1 MNNGSVSQE
10 ATAAVVQTGL
20 VAARLP
26 ALRSKLREMFDAGI
40 LQLTVDLAGT
50 QVVDSAGI
58 GLLISAHH
66 SVKSREHLANIETDL
81 LSIEQAEAAIDEQV
95 VHRAVKQGAAKKA
108 LAHAYGAECCRKFTE
123 PATVGERSRRVFFR
137 ARAFASVGPERV
149 HKQG

>member
-26 ALRSKLREMFDAGI
+26 APRSKLREMVDAGI

-50 QVVDSAGI
+50 QMVDSAGI

-81 LSIEQAEAAIDEQV
+81 LSIEQAGAAIDEQV
-95 VHRAVKQGAAKKA
+95 VHRAVKQGAEKS
-108 LAHAYGAECCRKFTE
+108 T
-123 PATVGERSRRVFFR
+123 RSRVRRGMLPQIYR
-137 ARAFASVGPERV
+137 ARDCRGAVPPSLLPSTRV
-149 HKQG
+149 RFGRA